1 MNDMKKLLD
10 VVIPIINENI
20 ESIREAYQLGESL
33 ALYNKHQVAIKYAY
47 EKLNKLLP
55 KDFRKTITLSEAMY
69 LNSMIQGLLK
79 KKIENLI

>member
-33 ALYNKHQVAIKYAY
+33 AMYNKQQIAIKYAY
-47 EKLNKLLP
+47 QQLNKLLP
-55 KDFRKTITLSEAMY
+55 EDFRKDITLSNALY
-69 LNSMIQGLLK
+69 LNSMLEGLLK
-79 KKIENLI
+79 EKIK